1 MFALTDKNILV
12 DDLLAATA
20 DPTAGATVLFL
31 GTTRNHNE
39 GREVEEL
46 EYEAYAGM
54 AEKELERIA
63 GEAREKWDIVK
74 VAVVHRIG
82 VVPIGEASVMI
93 AVSAAHRG
101 PAFEAARYTI
111 DRLKEVGPIWK
122 KEFFEGGAVW
132 IGDQAGQQGTW
143 ENAGDEPGKPARDTG
158 GSGEPA

>member
-20 DPTAGATVLFL
+20 DPAAGATVLFL

-39 GREVEEL
+39 GRDVEEL

-54 AEKELERIA
+54 AEKELEGIA
-63 GEAREKWDIVK
+63 AEAREKWDIAK
-74 VAVVHRIG
+74 VAVMHRIG

-111 DRLKEVGPIWK
+111 DRLKEVVPIWK
-122 KEFFEGGAVW
+122 KEFFEGGAIW
-132 IGDQAGQQGTW
+132 IGDQAGKNGTW
-143 ENAGDEPGKPARDTG
+143 ENTGDAAQSRDQGAGGSGKPA
-158 GSGEPA
+158 